1 MKKLL
6 SLYILMTFLTVSCQ
20 QSNVADYVQQ
30 QYEKGE
36 LNGNVLVVK
45 GDSVLY
51 EKSFGIANQ
60 ETKEQLSAAH
70 RFNIGSIY
78 KEFPAVAVM
87 QLIEKGSL
95 KPGDKI
101 SDYLYD
107 LPDWASSISIQQ
119 LFKYTSGL
127 PKVSWE
133 HYVDNKIPITE
144 QLLLKDLKKVKEL
157 AFKPGTD
164 YLYSNYNPLLLT
176 LIVEKLSGQSFED
189 YVQQHIFKPAKM
201 TDSYFG
207 KAMPYKNEVL
217 PAIAFDKDYNLD
229 PFRIREA
236 KFLMLFTTKDL
247 YQWLYHLHSYQLLS
261 KASIKFLSERE
272 GSQSPLGILEWD
284 DDQLEV
290 HHHHGEQ
297 GNYESVIRYYPEDD
311 LYIVILKNQKYFN
324 VMDMA
329 DDIYDIVTNTK
340 N

>member
-6 SLYILMTFLTVSCQ
+6 YLLIMVNSLTISCQ
-20 QSNVADYVQQ
+20 HSTIDEYVQQ
-30 QYEKGE
+30 EYNKGQ

-45 GDSVLY
+45 SDTIIY
-51 EKSFGIANQ
+51 EKSFGIAHP
-60 ETKEQLSAAH
+60 ETKEHLTAAH

-87 QLIEKGSL
+87 QLFEKGSL
-95 KPGDKI
+95 KTDDEI
-101 SDYLYD
+101 SNYLD
-107 LPDWASSISIQQ
+107 NLPTWASLITIQQ

-133 HYVDNKIPITE
+133 HYVDNQIPITE
-144 QLLLKDLKKVKEL
+144 ELLLKDLKKVEEL
-157 AFKPGTD
+157 TFKPGTD

-176 LIVEKLSGQSFED
+176 LIVEKVTGQSFED

-217 PAIAFDKDYNLD
+217 PAIAFDKDYNFD
-229 PFRIREA
+229 PFTNKEA
-236 KFLMLFTTKDL
+236 KFLMLFTAKDL

-272 GSQSPLGILEWD
+272 GSQSPLGILEWKD
-284 DDQLEV
+284 DVLEV

-297 GNYESVIRYYPEDD
+297 GNYESVIRYYPKDD

-329 DDIYDIVTNTK
+329 DEIHDIVTNTK